1 MTDNNNIG
9 EELPCGGFVEEDKF
23 IKDNMKK
30 LSLEDN

>member
-1 MTDNNNIG
+1 MTDNNIG